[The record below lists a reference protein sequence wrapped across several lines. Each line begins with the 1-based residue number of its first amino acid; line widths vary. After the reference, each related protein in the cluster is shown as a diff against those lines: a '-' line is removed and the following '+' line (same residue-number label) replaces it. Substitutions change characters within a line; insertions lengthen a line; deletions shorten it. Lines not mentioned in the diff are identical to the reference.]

1 MQHICYYNSGRMN
14 REDFDKILQGIVIPE
29 GTSNEI
35 INEMVQPI
43 REAIS
48 EMLPS
53 SLFRYRPCSDLQIEA
68 FEKDEIYAVTAD
80 KFNDPYDTL
89 PWFNLDGI
97 IQLVN
102 TFFQSESLEQLK
114 SFLAAG
120 NDFPDEF
127 KKMFP
132 ESYWKDVRAGIIAIP
147 DYVEIKEEI
156 AVRKQQGLAQFSS
169 LCPVIAD
176 FAKRFSTYACFC
188 EDVQSILMWGHYAE
202 SQKGFALEYDFRQT
216 LQTPLPHVLICP
228 VIYSENRYD
237 ATDYMTW
244 AFLKMKQMPVICT
257 DISAHM
263 KVALHKSKD
272 WEYEQEW
279 RLIDPRLQDPNNPKS
294 TVTNYRP
301 KAIYYGTGIDKAHL
315 AKLHEIAVRKG
326 IREYEMFIDYGSSK
340 YELQY
345 RPFSVE
351 RVKGVVLEDSAFPG
365 VIGKKQMDELSA
377 QAKASPR
384 LRMNMDLRN
393 GPEDQSQRM
402 LNAIEPGSPM
412 PIHRHRN
419 SSETVVCLRGRLVE
433 EFYDDSGRRC
443 TDAIELSPNGPVVAL
458 NIPIGQWH
466 TVRAL
471 ESGTVILECKD
482 GKYEPIGPEDILTL

>member
-1 MQHICYYNSGRMN
+1 MN
-14 REDFDKILQGIVIPE
+14 REVFDKILQRIVIPE

-102 TFFQSESLEQLK
+102 SFFQPESLEQLK
-114 SFLAAG
+114 FFLTSG
-120 NDFPDEF
+120 NDFPDEL

-147 DYVEIKEEI
+147 DFKEIKEEI
-156 AVRKQQGLAQFSS
+156 AARKEQGLAQFAAF
-169 LCPVIAD
+169 CPIIAH
-176 FAKRFSTYACFC
+176 FAKRFSSYACFC
-188 EDVQSILMWGHYAE
+188 EDVRSILMWGHYAD
-202 SQKGFALEYDFRQT
+202 SQKGFALEYDFRPT
-216 LQTPLPHVLICP
+216 LQNPLPNVAICP

-244 AFLKMKQMPVICT
+244 AFLKMQQMPVIST
-257 DISAHM
+257 DMLAHM

-272 WEYEQEW
+272 WEYEKEW
-279 RLIDPRLQDPNNPKS
+279 RLIDPRLQDPNNPKP
-294 TVTNYRP
+294 TVTQYRP
-301 KAIYYGTGIDKAHL
+301 KAIYYGTGIDLEHL
-315 AKLHEIAVRKG
+315 ARLHEIAARKG
-326 IREYEMFIDYGSSK
+326 IQEYEMFIDYGSSK

-351 RVKGVVLEDSAFPG
+351 RIKGVVLKESALPG
-365 VIGKKQMDELSA
+365 VIGRKHMDELTA
-377 QAKASPR
+377 RAKASPR
-384 LRMNMDLRN
+384 LRMNLDMRN

-412 PIHRHRN
+412 PIHRHRH

-433 EFYDDSGRRC
+433 EFYDEQELMR
-443 TDAIELSPNGPVVAL
+443 TDAIELTPGGPNVAV
-458 NIPIGQWH
+458 NIPAGQWH

-482 GKYEPIGPEDILTL
+482 GAYEPLGEEDILR

>member
-1 MQHICYYNSGRMN
+1 MN
-14 REDFDKILQGIVIPE
+14 RKDFDKILQRIVIPE

-53 SLFRYRPCSDLQIEA
+53 SLFRFRPCSDLQIEA
-68 FEKDEIYAVTAD
+68 FEKDDIYAVTAD

-97 IQLVN
+97 KQLVN
-102 TFFQSESLEQLK
+102 TSFEPESLEQLK
-114 SFLAAG
+114 AFLAAG

-147 DYVEIKEEI
+147 DYKELEKEISG
-156 AVRKQQGLAQFSS
+156 RKQQGINQLAT
-169 LCPVIAD
+169 LCPIIAL

-188 EDVQSILMWGHYAE
+188 EDVRSILMWGHYAD
-202 SQKGFALEYDFRQT
+202 SQKGFALEYDFRPT
-216 LQTPLPHVLICP
+216 LQTPLPYVLMCP

-237 ATDYMTW
+237 ATDYLTW
-244 AFLKMKQMPVICT
+244 AFLKMQQLPVIST
-257 DISAHM
+257 DISAHI

-279 RLIDPRLQDPNNPKS
+279 RLIDPRLQDPNNPKP
-294 TVTNYRP
+294 TVTQYRP
-301 KAIYYGTGIDKAHL
+301 KAIYYGTSIDKTHL
-315 AKLHEIAVRKG
+315 ARLHDIAARKG
-326 IREYEMFIDYGSSK
+326 IQEYEMFIDYGSSE
-340 YELQY
+340 YVLQY
-345 RPFSVE
+345 RPFSVD
-351 RVKGVVLEDSAFPG
+351 RVNGVVLKDSAFPG
-365 VIGKKQMDELSA
+365 VISRKQLDELTA
-377 QAKASPR
+377 QAKESPR
-384 LRMNMDLRN
+384 LRMNLDLRN

-412 PIHRHRN
+412 PIHRHKY

-433 EFYDDSGRRC
+433 EFYDDLERMC
-443 TDAIELSPNGPVVAL
+443 TDAIELTPGGPNVAI
-458 NIPIGQWH
+458 NIPAGQWH

-471 ESGTVILECKD
+471 ESGTVLLECKD
-482 GKYEPIGPEDILTL
+482 GPYEPLGEEDILW